1 MYPQSVYYGVVSP
14 YGIPFPM
21 MGGNV
26 FTDSVKSFGKKSVAM
41 GKKVYGNIANSD
53 TVGQIR
59 EKAED
64 LGSFAVEKGK
74 DAIEEA
80 GTQLSS
86 SASNKLAGL
95 LKEGKSKSKGLSKKA
110 KSMLKKMM
118 KKGMKKGLAKKAK
131 MISQKSVSQL
141 SKLLSGK
148 GLRVMA

>member
-1 MYPQSVYYGVVSP
+1 MYPQNVYYGVVSP
-14 YGIPFPM
+14 YGMPFPM

-53 TVGQIR
+53 TMGQIR
-59 EKAED
+59 EKVED
-64 LGSFAVEKGK
+64 LGSFAAKTE
-74 DAIEEA
+74 
-80 GTQLSS
+80 LSS
-86 SASNKLAGL
+86 AASSKLAGL